1 MLPVD
6 KTGIRLQ
13 TLRSI
18 FELGL
23 LAYLRLSTDVD
34 VAGTWEAV
42 RKNHCKYFFKGS

>member
-23 LAYLRLSTDVD
+23 LAYAFIHRCRCSWDL
-34 VAGTWEAV
+34 
-42 RKNHCKYFFKGS
+42 GSSEKKSL